1 MKVVER
7 MIMVAAMKR
16 EKRAQRTTT
25 VALAFALALAV
36 LAGCTGGA
44 DDAPLAPGASETPET
59 PAADAPSE
67 RLVTDLAGREVT
79 VPGAVERVAAVG
91 PGSLR
96 LVVYA
101 GGAGRM
107 VGIEEFETRPPVAR
121 PYTLANP
128 DLLELPV
135 IGAGGPD
142 STPDAERL
150 LGAAPDVIFI
160 AQIVDGEAADKLQAA
175 TGVPVLVVSYGNPGT
190 LDEPFFTS
198 MELVGEVLG
207 TSERAAEVVAY
218 VRGALADLSERT
230 ADVPDAERA
239 TAYVGALGF
248 KGARGIESTQP
259 KYLPFAAIGAA
270 NVAGDLEQPGSVMI
284 DREQL
289 LAWDPA
295 HVFLDLG
302 GLSLVREDVAADRGF
317 YEGLSAA
324 RERRVY
330 AQLPFNNYSTNVEIA
345 LADAYFAGTVLFPE
359 RFADIDPAAKADEIA
374 TVLVGE
380 PVYERL
386 AAIYGK
392 GFGAIDL
399 LGGE

>member
-1 MKVVER
+1 MGWNEGVR
-7 MIMVAAMKR
+7 SA
-16 EKRAQRTTT
+16 RAGRLRHPSRAIRLGVTTAFI
-25 VALAFALALAV
+25 VALSV
-36 LAGCTGGA
+36 CTAGCQDATVSAPSADVTATGG
-44 DDAPLAPGASETPET
+44 DSRTV
-59 PAADAPSE
+59 S
-67 RLVTDLAGREVT
+67 DLAGRTVVVPVEVD
-79 VPGAVERVAAVG
+79 RVAAI
-91 PGSLR
+91 GSGALR

-101 GGAGRM
+101 GGAERV

-128 DLLELPV
+128 ALLELPV

-142 STPDAERL
+142 SAPDAERL
-150 LGAAPDVIFI
+150 LGVAPDVIFI
-160 AQIVDGEAADKLQAA
+160 AQIADGEAADKLQAA
-175 TGVPVLVVSYGNPGT
+175 TGIPVLVVSYGNPGT

-198 MELVGEVLG
+198 INLVGEVLD
-207 TSERAAEVVAY
+207 TSERSAEVVAY
-218 VRGALADLSERT
+218 VRGALADLAKRT
-230 ADVPDAERA
+230 DDVPDAGKP

-259 KYLPFAAIGAA
+259 KYLPLAAIGAA
-270 NVAGDLEQPGSVMI
+270 NVAGGLEQPGSVMI

-289 LAWDPA
+289 VAWDPA

-317 YEGLSAA
+317 YEGLTAA
-324 RERRVY
+324 REGCIY

-345 LADAYFAGTVLFPE
+345 LSDAYFAGTVLFPE

-374 TVLVGE
+374 TALVGE

-386 AAIYGK
+386 SAIYGQ